1 MENKKLIKEYVKL
14 CLIASTKVDLTAL
27 RSKTLTDHS
36 AMIEGMKNEDKAILN
51 AYYNEIFNG
60 GGTLQ
65 IVTGKTAAEIE
76 ALFPTQTAAIKAS
89 KENLDT
95 RTKEAKVVERVDA
108 FVTDS
113 LDSKS
118 QGKGKIFAAVKT
130 EIVDKGLSIGDASV
144 NWDPI
149 YEAFKSVQER
159 YLASDRIKL
168 EQELAAIT
176 ENTDTLAY
184 KTATASLA
192 TLHAAPVYSAK
203 EVEDLTKLYLISKDS
218 LRRYEELLVKA
229 ADASVTSPATT
240 SKLMEELKK
249 YVELLESKGLTEDKA
264 KQLEADKFRA
274 KSAAYADVSKALSE
288 AGTIQNFHLLIGRIM
303 GKEAGYYKANAN
315 QALQALELETA
326 KRIITNLE
334 TEKSKLSKLV
344 DDFIL
349 IGKVTGS
356 IMVESSDAPEVVSAH
371 GSFMDLMYNS
381 APITDEKLGE
391 LRTVLG
397 RTTSEITSHAS
408 GGTTAIVTRPV
419 NADVLKLVE
428 DLQHDNFLY
437 SKINGTIDATTADPK
452 ELAGVRDAY
461 AYLRKATPFKRS
473 KTKEAKREEL
483 ENYVNGNFKL
493 QSKKDDI
500 LDESRTLRPFAKG
513 AGVKVVSAIL
523 AIAALAGAV
532 GGIIA
537 DMTNADNFFT
547 SKPAETKSAY
557 AAFTADLQEMS
568 IDGLDATELATL
580 MSTYYKTAGEGET
593 LSEEQRTINFMLEN
607 LADSEAHTPDQI
619 KTPTDITYLTF
630 MEAYA
635 EAAEDGLTTE
645 ELETLKS
652 TYYVTGDS
660 ISAEQQTINSIIDGL
675 SDGDVTVV
683 ENGVYHEFMESYA
696 ELSKDG
702 LTAEEIE
709 QLQEIIDKTEDAEAQ
724 KTMQTILNNSVDSS
738 YETFLNLYGAS
749 IVDDMLT
756 AEEIADLQEVVDYT
770 EDTEAK
776 TVLQSILDEIKE
788 VDTVSKFDNFTSAVA
803 AAAADGI
810 SEAEVDSL
818 RANYYK
824 EAGEGETLSAEQTA
838 INTVISS
845 LGNQEAH
852 TPDQIKTADD
862 AAITAFTTA
871 LNNALAGG
879 IDATEEAQLENMIAT
894 SGASSSAQALMTTL
908 LDATLDGDQTITVTI
923 EKMPESLKEFVEAG
937 TIAEKTAIYEAETDD
952 AVKAV
957 MEEMLELLDNQE
969 SHGPSDLITEAD
981 KDKIAGYDY
990 MNQEFSEDLNN
1001 FIAEW
1006 NELLADNGGVLDFSD
1021 PDTLTAINN
1030 LKGKYAAND
1039 KIDEYG
1045 VSSTE
1050 MIQRIID
1057 NQRTLQSAS
1066 GAESTSDAF
1075 VEDFG
1080 GYVADGDLS
1089 AEDVKALKDAYYTE
1103 GTTLTAEQKALN
1115 DMIDV
1120 LEDTVELKGDVAD
1133 MQQSIKDL
1141 EKANADLEKDNAN
1154 LEAEKTK
1161 LESDLQKYETNYNK
1175 LQASYDALE
1184 EQNATLQA
1192 KYDQLVASGNASAEE
1207 LAAVQAQLQ
1216 TVQSQ
1221 LATAQSTLATAQNNL
1236 AALYEALGYDYSE
1249 GMSMGD
1255 MFSDI
1260 FFDLGVDYE
1269 EDTSENNKDN
1279 PSFGK

>member
-14 CLIASTKVDLTAL
+14 CLVASTKVDLTTL
-27 RSKTLTDHS
+27 RSKTLNDHS
-36 AMIEGMKNEDKAILN
+36 AMISGMKNEEKAILN
-51 AYYNEIFNG
+51 AYYHEIFNG

-65 IVTGKTAAEIE
+65 VATGKTAAEIE
-76 ALFPTQTAAIKAS
+76 ALYPTQTAAIKAS
-89 KENLDT
+89 KENFDA

-113 LDSKS
+113 LDAKG
-118 QGKGKIFAAVKT
+118 QGKGKIFAAVKA

-144 NWDPI
+144 NWDAI
-149 YEAFKSVQER
+149 YEAFKPVQER

-168 EQELAAIT
+168 EEELAAMT

-184 KTATASLA
+184 RTATASLA

-264 KQLEADKFRA
+264 KQLETDKFRA
-274 KSAAYADVSKALSE
+274 KSSVYADVSKALSD

-315 QALQALELETA
+315 QALQALEIETS
-326 KRIITNLE
+326 KRIIANLE
-334 TEKSKLSKLV
+334 TEKSKLGKLV

-356 IMVESSDAPEVVSAH
+356 IMVDGSEGPEILSARN
-371 GSFMDLMYNS
+371 SYSDLMYKS
-381 APITDEKLGE
+381 APIADAKLGE

-397 RTTSEITSHAS
+397 RTTSEITSHVS
-408 GGTTAIVTRPV
+408 GGSTAIATRPV
-419 NADVLKLVE
+419 NEDVLKLVE

-437 SKINGTIDATTADPK
+437 SKINGEIAATTADPK
-452 ELAGVRDAY
+452 ELADARSAY
-461 AYLRKATPFKRS
+461 SYLRKATPFKRS
-473 KTKEAKREEL
+473 KTKSEKASEL
-483 ENYVNGNFKL
+483 EAYVTSNFRV
-493 QSKKDDI
+493 QFKKDDI

-513 AGVKVVSAIL
+513 KGVKVVAGIL
-523 AIAALAGAV
+523 AVVALAGAV
-532 GGIIA
+532 GGVVA
-537 DMTNADNFFT
+537 DMMNADNIFT
-547 SKPAETKSAY
+547 SKPAETQNAY
-557 AAFTADLQEMS
+557 ADFTAALQEAS
-568 IDGLDATELATL
+568 IDGLTPDELATL
-580 MSTYYKTAGEGET
+580 RTTFYVEGEG
-593 LSEEQRTINFMLEN
+593 LSEEQRTINFMLDN
-607 LADSEAHTPDQI
+607 LGDGEAHTQDQI
-619 KTPTDITYLTF
+619 KTPTDITYLSF
-630 MEAYA
+630 IQAYA
-635 EAAEDGLTTE
+635 DAAQDGLTAD
-645 ELETLKS
+645 ELETLKA
-652 TYYVTGDS
+652 TYYATGDDL
-660 ISAEQQTINSIIDGL
+660 SAEQQTINSIIDGL
-675 SDGDVTVV
+675 SDGDAPVI
-683 ENGVYHEFMESYA
+683 ENGVYNEFMESYA

-702 LTAEEIE
+702 LTAEEIAE
-709 QLQEIIDKTEDAEAQ
+709 LQEIIDETDDAEA
-724 KTMQTILNNSVDSS
+724 KTAMQNILNSSVDSA
-738 YETFLNLYGAS
+738 YESFMTLYGSS
-749 IVDDMLT
+749 IADDILTSDEIAGLQSVVDDTTDATAKAALT
-756 AEEIADLQEVVDYT
+756 AIMEEITEVNT
-770 EDTEAK
+770 ESMYD
-776 TVLQSILDEIKE
+776 Q
-788 VDTVSKFDNFTSAVA
+788 FMSAVA
-803 AAAADGI
+803 TASADGI

-871 LNNALAGG
+871 LNNALPDG
-879 IDATEEAQLENMIAT
+879 IDATEEAALESMIAS
-894 SGASSSAQALMTTL
+894 SGASDTAKAMMTTL
-908 LDATLDGDQTITVTI
+908 LGATLDGDQTITVTI
-923 EKMPESLKEFVEAG
+923 EKMPDSLKAFVEAD
-937 TIAEKTAIYEAETDD
+937 TIEEKTALYNAEKDD

-957 MEEMLELLDNQE
+957 MEEMLEILNNQE
-969 SHGPSDLITEAD
+969 THGPSDLITEAD

-990 MNQEFSEDLNN
+990 MNQEFSEDLND

-1006 NELLADNGGVLDFSD
+1006 NELLADNGGSLDFTD
-1021 PDTLTAINN
+1021 ADTLTAINN
-1030 LKGKYAAND
+1030 LKGKYSSND

-1057 NQRTLQSAS
+1057 NQRALQAAS

-1075 VEDFG
+1075 VSDFG
-1080 GYVADGDLS
+1080 GYVADGELS

-1103 GTTLTAEQKALN
+1103 GKNLTTEQKALN

-1133 MQQSIKDL
+1133 MQQSIDTLESANDAL
-1141 EKANADLEKDNAN
+1141 EKENADLEKENA
-1154 LEAEKTK
+1154 K
-1161 LESDLQKYETNYNK
+1161 LQSDLKTYETNYNK
-1175 LQASYDALE
+1175 LQDSYNKLEAQNKTLQEKYDA
-1184 EQNATLQA
+1184 
-1192 KYDQLVASGNASAEE
+1192 LVASGNASAEE

-1216 TVQSQ
+1216 TVQAQ
-1221 LATAQSTLATAQNNL
+1221 LTTAQNTLTTAQNNL
-1236 AALYEALGYDYSE
+1236 AALYEALGYDYTA
-1249 GMSMGD
+1249 GMSMSD

-1279 PSFGK
+1279 PTFGN